1 MNMICRLRSFYFFLP
16 LCLILILCTAVPAKA
31 DQNEESCQSSAGSE
45 LAKIAN
51 ITEENI
57 LEFSNTE
64 SLRNDFSPTKT
75 NITDQQPVCYE
86 SEQFDSRAIDFQD
99 DPDLLAGDQQS
110 LNYSLAGYSPTM
122 QKIDDYWIIETFTH
136 LNEVREALSDK
147 YRLANDI
154 TIPENTNWDPIGQY
168 RANPF
173 TGVFDGVGFT
183 ISGLSINN
191 NLSYTGLFG
200 YIKDAFIT
208 DLHLIGVRID
218 AGSGS
223 HVGGLVG
230 RADNSLLNN
239 CFVTGSIESNGN
251 NIGGLAGSID
261 ETTVKQSFA
270 NCEVK
275 GSVTSDYLGGLIG
288 GVFYDS
294 LIENSY
300 SNGSVSGRNY
310 LGGLIGRVSGKASD
324 ASSGNLIENCYTS
337 TIVIGKGTYVGGL
350 VGSVHSR
357 SKSENSYWD
366 QSVSE
371 ISQSATGYGRTTAQ
385 MKIQDNYIDWDFAN
399 TWYIEEGVSYP
410 ILRRQLNVEPSNP
423 GDSEDPSS
431 NPGKGNGDGEDGAG
445 GTDGDDNG
453 LPGDEDNDQPGDD
466 VNDHPSDPKVASN
479 DSLLMLSDQTF
490 SFNAGDL
497 FFKLLSMIR
506 QIEKL
511 LAQSYEE
518 GEFQLADILTEV
530 DRLLA
535 EINELLDIYRHL
547 LNPAEEQMI
556 LDKLESITAALA
568 AL

>member
-1 MNMICRLRSFYFFLP
+1 MNKICRLCSFYFFLP
-16 LCLILILCTAVPAKA
+16 LCLILIFCTAVPARA
-31 DQNEESCQSSAGSE
+31 DQKEESCQSSAGSE
-45 LAKIAN
+45 LVEIAG
-51 ITEENI
+51 ITENNI

-64 SLRNDFSPTKT
+64 SLQNDISPTKT
-75 NITDQQPVCYE
+75 SITDQQPVRYE
-86 SEQFDSRAIDFQD
+86 LEQYDSKVIDFQG
-99 DPDLLAGDQQS
+99 DPDLLTGDQQS
-110 LNYSLAGYSPTM
+110 LNYSLAGFSPTM
-122 QKIDDYWIIETFTH
+122 QKIDDYWIIETLNH

-168 RANPF
+168 HANPF
-173 TGVFDGVGFT
+173 SGVFDGSGFA
-183 ISGLSINN
+183 ISGLVINN

-208 DLHLIGVRID
+208 DLHLKDVSID

-230 RADNSLLNN
+230 RADNSLIYN
-239 CFVTGSIESNGN
+239 CYVTGSIESNEN

-261 ETTVKQSFA
+261 KTTIKQSFA

-275 GSVTSDYLGGLIG
+275 GSATSDYIGGLIG
-288 GVFYDS
+288 GVFFDS

-300 SNGSVSGRNY
+300 SKGSVSGRNH
-310 LGGLIGRVSGKASD
+310 LGGLIGRVSGNASD
-324 ASSGNLIENCYTS
+324 VSSGNLVKNCYTS
-337 TIVIGKGTYVGGL
+337 TIVIGDGVNVGGL

-366 QSVSE
+366 QGVSDL
-371 ISQSATGYGRTTAQ
+371 SQSATGYGRTTAQ
-385 MKIQDNYIDWDFAN
+385 MNNQDNYIDWDFAN

-410 ILRRQLNVEPSNP
+410 ILRWQLNADPSNP
-423 GDSEDPSS
+423 GDSEDPGN
-431 NPGKGNGDGEDGAG
+431 NPGDGNGDGDDGAG
-445 GTDGDDNG
+445 GPDDDDNG
-453 LPGDEDNDQPGDD
+453 LPSDEDNDQPGDD
-466 VNDHPSDPKVASN
+466 VNEHPSDPEVASN
-479 DSLLMLSDQTF
+479 DNLLMLSDQTVG
-490 SFNAGDL
+490 FNAGGL
-497 FFKLLSMIR
+497 FFKLLGMIR

-511 LAQSYEE
+511 IAQIYEA
-518 GEFQLADILTEV
+518 GEFQSADILTEV

-547 LNPAEEQMI
+547 LNPAEEQVI